1 MDLSMFC
8 KHAWYFWCFFSFQLL
23 VGVFSALNF
32 TQIDIVYWLYDIE
45 AYAQYE
51 NLRRHNK

>member
-1 MDLSMFC
+1 MFC

-51 NLRRHNK
+51 NLRRHNKYH